1 MNATNW
7 PAIWAILLLVAVA
20 QATPAVETPA
30 VATPAALLAR
40 HCGECHA
47 GGATE
52 GGLSLEGVTAFA
64 NATPDVWS
72 AVHEKLQLGL
82 MPPPEAERL
91 PDEDRARLVSWIA
104 DAMRE
109 AGKRVNDKLE
119 WPNYGN
125 YVPHEPLFRGP
136 HHPAPATR
144 VRLWRQRPENH
155 ANGRPAVQP
164 FAMLPGQQISD
175 YAAIY
180 VVDESAAEIVLRNAE
195 QVVERWTAV
204 EEQNGKL
211 VAAKGSQGNL
221 LPILQPDPEPT
232 PEQFAQCVNWSFH
245 QAIGRRATPEELEG
259 VREMYDTIA
268 AAHGRL
274 QAGRAALMSPLLLP
288 EAVYRLELGAGELDE
303 HGRRRL
309 SKDEILLALRQTL
322 FSGNPWLPTIHEA
335 RKPDV
340 VLATREEVAVLVKTL
355 LESTTP
361 EQPVNARVLE
371 FFDEFLDYRKA
382 RDVFKEVP
390 SGVRFAI
397 GELIDDTRRLIAT
410 IVAEDRDVL
419 RRLLTTHQ
427 TYVGTPVDP
436 HQSPPSHAI
445 YNLPADFKWRRGL
458 VELATEERAGILTQP
473 AWLVAHSGNFDND
486 PVRRGKWVLE
496 RLLGGTVPDLPVTVC
511 AVVPEDHSKTLRE
524 RFEVVSNDSYCWKCH
539 RQMNQLGMPFEAY
552 DHFGRYR
559 LRELDR
565 PVNASGAI
573 VDSGDPRL
581 DGEVTNPV
589 ELIRR
594 LGGSDR
600 AREVFVRYAF
610 RYFLGRNETLRD
622 AQTLREADQAYTSSG
637 GSVKALVVSLLSSD
651 SFLYRTPEAE

>member
-1 MNATNW
+1 MSTAPW
-7 PAIWAILLLVAVA
+7 PAIGLFLFVVAA
-20 QATPAVETPA
+20 APATPGAELP
-30 VATPAALLAR
+30 PALLAR

-47 GGATE
+47 GGAQE
-52 GGLSLEGVTAFA
+52 GGLSLDGVQAFA
-64 NATPDVWS
+64 DASPDVWS

-91 PDEDRARLVSWIA
+91 PDEDRARLVAWIA
-104 DAMRE
+104 DAMQA
-109 AGKRVNDKLE
+109 AGKRVNDKLD

-136 HHPAPATR
+136 CHPAPATR
-144 VRLWRQRPENH
+144 VRLWRKRPESH
-155 ANGRPAVQP
+155 AVGPGGVQP

-180 VVDESAAEIVLRNAE
+180 AVDESAVEIVLRNAE
-195 QVVERWTAV
+195 QLVERWTAV
-204 EEQNGKL
+204 EEKDGKL
-211 VAAKGSQGNL
+211 VAAQGAQAHL
-221 LPILQPDPEPT
+221 LPILQPEPEPT
-232 PEQFAQCVNWSFH
+232 PAQFAQCVHWAFQ
-245 QAIGRRATPEELEG
+245 QAIGRQATAAELEG
-259 VREMYDTIA
+259 VRTMYDTSA

-274 QAGRAALMSPLLLP
+274 QAGRAVVMAPLLLP

-309 SKDEILLALRQTL
+309 SKDEICHSVRQML
-322 FSGNPWLPTIHEA
+322 FSGNSWIPALEGV

-340 VLATREEVAVLVKTL
+340 TLATGEEVAALVQAL
-355 LESTTP
+355 LEQTSP

-371 FFDEFLDYRKA
+371 FFDEFFAYQKA

-390 SGVRFAI
+390 SNVRFGI
-397 GELIDDTRRLIAT
+397 NELIDDTRRLITA
-410 IVAEDRDVL
+410 IVARDRDVF
-419 RRLLTTHQ
+419 RRLLTTRK
-427 TYVGTPVDP
+427 TFIRAATNA
-436 HQSPPSHAI
+436 SI
-445 YNLPADFKWRRGL
+445 YNLPADFKWRRDL
-458 VELATEERAGILTQP
+458 VDLAEEERAGILTQP

-496 RLLGGTVPDLPVTVC
+496 HLLGGTVPDLPVTVC

-524 RFEVVSNDSYCWKCH
+524 RFEVVSDDSYCWKCH

-565 PVNASGAI
+565 PVDASGAV

-581 DGEVTNPV
+581 DGGVTDPV

-594 LGGSDR
+594 LAGSDR

-622 AQTLREADQAYTSSG
+622 AKTLRDADEAYIKGG
-637 GSVKALVVSLLSSD
+637 GSMKALVVSLLSSD
-651 SFLYRTPEAE
+651 SYLYRTPGSE

>member
-1 MNATNW
+1 MSTAPW
-7 PAIWAILLLVAVA
+7 PAIGLFLLLLLFVAA
-20 QATPAVETPA
+20 APATPGAELP
-30 VATPAALLAR
+30 PALLVR

-47 GGATE
+47 GGAQE
-52 GGLSLEGVTAFA
+52 GGLSLDGVKAFA
-64 NATPDVWS
+64 DASPDVWS

-91 PDEDRARLVSWIA
+91 PDEDRARLVAWIA
-104 DAMRE
+104 DAMRA
-109 AGKRVNDKLE
+109 AGKRVSDKLE

-136 HHPAPATR
+136 CHPAPATR

-155 ANGRPAVQP
+155 RTGGGVQP

-180 VVDESAAEIVLRNAE
+180 VVDESAVEIVLRNAE
-195 QVVERWTAV
+195 QLVERWTAV
-204 EEQNGKL
+204 EEKDGKL
-211 VAAKGSQGNL
+211 VAAQGAQAHL
-221 LPILQPDPEPT
+221 LPILQPEPEPT
-232 PEQFAQCVNWSFH
+232 PADFTKCVNWAFG
-245 QAIGRRATPEELEG
+245 QAIGRQATAAELDG
-259 VREMYDTIA
+259 VRKMYDTAA

-274 QAGRAALMSPLLLP
+274 RAGRAALMAPLLLP

-309 SKDEILLALRQTL
+309 SKDEILRALRQTL
-322 FSGNPWLPTIHEA
+322 FSGHAWLPTLENA
-335 RKPDV
+335 RKPDAT
-340 VLATREEVAVLVKTL
+340 LATREEVATLVQAL
-355 LESTTP
+355 LEQTSP

-371 FFDEFLDYRKA
+371 FFDEFFAYQKA

-390 SGVRFAI
+390 NNMRFSI
-397 GELIDDTRRLIAT
+397 GDLIEDTRRLIKA
-410 IVAEDRDVL
+410 IVTRDRDVF
-419 RRLLTTHQ
+419 RRLLTTHK
-427 TYVGTPVDP
+427 TYIRVST
-436 HQSPPSHAI
+436 HAPI
-445 YNLPADFKWRRGL
+445 YNLPADFKWRQDL
-458 VELATEERAGILTQP
+458 VDLAAEERAGILTQP

-496 RLLGGTVPDLPVTVC
+496 HLLGGTVPDLPVTVC
-511 AVVPEDHSKTLRE
+511 AVVPEDHAKTLRE

-565 PVNASGAI
+565 PVDASGAV

-581 DGEVTNPV
+581 DGGVTRPV

-594 LGGSDR
+594 LAESDR

-622 AQTLREADQAYTSSG
+622 ARTLRDADEAYTKGG
-637 GSVKALVVSLLSSD
+637 GSMKALVVSLLSSD
-651 SFLYRTPEAE
+651 SYLYRTPEPE

>member
-1 MNATNW
+1 MNTTTW
-7 PAIWAILLLVAVA
+7 PAIGGILLLVAA
-20 QATPAVETPA
+20 A
-30 VATPAALLAR
+30 PAASVAAPAAEPPLALLTR

-52 GGLSLEGVTAFA
+52 GGLSLEGVAAFA
-64 NATPDVWS
+64 NASPDVWS

-91 PDEDRARLVSWIA
+91 PDEDRARLVAWIA
-104 DAMRE
+104 DAMRA

-155 ANGRPAVQP
+155 ASGRPGVQP

-180 VVDESAAEIVLRNAE
+180 VVDESAAGIVLRNAE
-195 QVVERWTAV
+195 QIVERWTAV
-204 EEQNGKL
+204 EEKDGKL
-211 VAAKGSQGNL
+211 VAVQGSQGNL

-232 PEQFAQCVNWSFH
+232 PEQFAQCLNWAFRH
-245 QAIGRRATPEELEG
+245 AIGRQATPEELEG
-259 VREMYDTIA
+259 LRKMYDTIT

-274 QAGRAALMSPLLLP
+274 QAGRAALMAPLLLP

-322 FSGNPWLPTIHEA
+322 FSGNPYLPAINEA

-340 VLATREEVAVLVKTL
+340 TLATREEVATLVKTL
-355 LESTTP
+355 LESTPTD
-361 EQPVNARVLE
+361 QPVNARVLE
-371 FFDEFLDYRKA
+371 FFDEFFDYRKA

-390 SGVRFAI
+390 SGVRFGI

-427 TYVGTPVDP
+427 TYLLAPTQP

-445 YNLPADFKWRRGL
+445 YNLPADYKWRRGL
-458 VELATEERAGILTQP
+458 VDLAAEERAGILTQP

-496 RLLGGTVPDLPVTVC
+496 HLLGGTVPDLPVTVC
-511 AVVPEDHSKTLRE
+511 AVVPEDHAKTLRE

-565 PVNASGAI
+565 PVDASGAV

-581 DGEVTNPV
+581 DGEVTHPV

-594 LGGSDR
+594 LAGSDR

-622 AQTLREADQAYTSSG
+622 AKTLREADQAYRSSG
-637 GSVKALVVSLLSSD
+637 GSVQALVVSLLSSD
-651 SFLYRTPEAE
+651 SFLYRTPDGE